1 MHRTAPRL
9 ARILACGAVPVM
21 LVATGCSD
29 DSGSKKKDSSSSS
42 SASAPSSASASPTV
56 APAAFSKLPEAC
68 KEISTKTVEKLVPNV
83 KEKNGKVLK
92 PPRNDSS
99 TSCMWNGTD
108 DDDVKNMQYR
118 YLAIDLNLFPSHP
131 TLGSGDQRA
140 KAYVP
145 QESDKAAKA
154 DGAKNVKTGTAD
166 GVGDQA
172 VTVKAESKRDGD
184 DYRDQR
190 VVARTANA
198 VVTVQYNGAGF
209 QGAKSPDADDLLKQ
223 AVAAAK
229 EALASVAA
237 ANK

>member
-1 MHRTAPRL
+1 
-9 ARILACGAVPVM
+9 M

-42 SASAPSSASASPTV
+42 SSSSSASSSAGASPTV
-56 APAAFSKLPEAC
+56 KAAAFSKLPEAC

-83 KEKNGKVLK
+83 KEKNGKALK

-99 TSCMWNGTD
+99 TSCLWNGTD
-108 DDDVKNMQYR
+108 DDDIKNMQYR
-118 YLAIDLNLFPSHP
+118 SLTVDVNLFPSHP

-140 KAYVP
+140 KAYVT
-145 QESDKAAKA
+145 QETDKAAKA
-154 DGAKNVKTGTAD
+154 EGAKNVKTGTAD
-166 GVGDQA
+166 GVGDQTT
-172 VTVKAESKRDGD
+172 TVKAESRKDGD
-184 DYRDQR
+184 NYRDQR

-198 VVTVQYNGAGF
+198 VVTVQYDGAGF

-223 AVAAAK
+223 AEAAAK

-237 ANK
+237 NNK

>member
-1 MHRTAPRL
+1 MHSTAPRL

-42 SASAPSSASASPTV
+42 SAASSSASASPTV
-56 APAAFSKLPEAC
+56 EAAAFSKLPEAC
-68 KEISTKTVEKLVPNV
+68 KEISTKTVDKLVPNV
-83 KEKNGKVLK
+83 KEKNGKALK
-92 PPRNDSS
+92 PPKNGSS
-99 TSCMWNGTD
+99 TSCLWNGTD
-108 DDDVKNMQYR
+108 DDDVKDMQYR
-118 YLAIDLNLFPSHP
+118 ALTIELNLFPSQP

-140 KAYVP
+140 KAYVT
-145 QESDKAAKA
+145 QQTDKATKA

-172 VTVKAESKRDGD
+172 NTVKAEARRGGD
-184 DYRDQR
+184 NYRDQR

-198 VVTVQYNGAGF
+198 VVTVQYDGAGF
-209 QGAKSPDADDLLKQ
+209 QGAKSPDADELLKQ
-223 AVAAAK
+223 AETAAK

-237 ANK
+237 INK

>member
-29 DSGSKKKDSSSSS
+29 DSGSKKKDSSS
-42 SASAPSSASASPTV
+42 PSSAASSATASPTV
-56 APAAFSKLPEAC
+56 KAAAFSKLPEAC

-92 PPRNDSS
+92 PSRNESS

-108 DDDVKNMQYR
+108 DDDIKNMQYR
-118 YLAIDLNLFPSHP
+118 YLTVDLNLFPSHP

-140 KAYVP
+140 TAYVT
-145 QESDKAAKA
+145 QEADKAAKA
-154 DGAKNVKTGTAD
+154 EGAKNVKTGTAD

-172 VTVKAESKRDGD
+172 ATVKAEARRDGD
-184 DYRDQR
+184 NYRDQR

-209 QGAKSPDADDLLKQ
+209 QGAKSPDADELLKQ
-223 AVAAAK
+223 AETAAK

-237 ANK
+237 INK